1 MKKPAKTTGASAR
14 KFILKY
20 GELWLKSE
28 FVRNRFIKTL
38 TENVSRQLR
47 MAGIKEF
54 RLERTRDMLILDCA
68 NPRAPQVLSKIFGIT
83 WFAFAFETKPEMK
96 AMEKAVLALAKKIG
110 KEQTFAIRAS
120 RSDKSLAFTSKDVEN
135 RMGRKID
142 RKVDLSNPDV
152 TMFVELRKGIAYIYS
167 EKLKG
172 AGGLP
177 YGVTGRTLSLVSGG
191 IDSPVASWLMMKRGC
206 SVDFVHYYVNES
218 GVAKIQGLVKKLG
231 EYAPSK
237 LTLYSIPFAPV
248 QEAIVK
254 NCDTH
259 FTCVLCKRLMYV
271 AASALAKET
280 RAKALVTGEN
290 LAQVAS
296 QTLDNLIA
304 NDAAVSM
311 PKFRPLL
318 TMDKMETMA
327 LANKIGTYD
336 LSIKD
341 AHACRFVP
349 RKPATNAKREV
360 IDREVKKIKNLD
372 RIIAK
377 AVASSIKSTV

>member
-1 MKKPAKTTGASAR
+1 MRKKPAKKHGLKKTGSAR
-14 KFILKY
+14 ASVGTKRFILKY

-38 TENVSRQLR
+38 AENVSRQLR
-47 MAGIKEF
+47 MAGIKDF

-68 NPRAPQVLSKIFGIT
+68 NPKAPHVLSKIFGIT
-83 WFAFAFETKPEMK
+83 WFALAFETKPEMK
-96 AMEKAVLALAKKIG
+96 AMEKAVLTLAKKIG

-135 RMGRKID
+135 EMGKNVD

-152 TMFVELRKGIAYIYS
+152 TIFVELRKGMAYVYS
-167 EKLKG
+167 EKVKG

-177 YGVTGRTLSLVSGG
+177 YGVTGRVLSLVSGG

-206 SVDFVHYYVNES
+206 SVDFIHYYVNES

-231 EYAPSK
+231 EYAPAK
-237 LTLYSIPFAPV
+237 LMLYSIPFASI

-271 AASALAKET
+271 VAEALAKEA

-304 NDAAVSM
+304 NDSSVAL

-318 TMDKMETMA
+318 TMDKQETMA

-336 LSIKD
+336 LSIRE

-349 RKPATNAKREV
+349 
-360 IDREVKKIKNLD
+360 
-372 RIIAK
+372 
-377 AVASSIKSTV
+377 